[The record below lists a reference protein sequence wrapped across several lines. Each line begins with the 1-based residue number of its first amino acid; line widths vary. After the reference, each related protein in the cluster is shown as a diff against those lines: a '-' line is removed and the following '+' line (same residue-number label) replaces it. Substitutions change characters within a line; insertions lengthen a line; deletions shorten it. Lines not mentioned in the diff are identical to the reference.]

1 MTASDHTSGATAQAV
16 PGYAAA
22 AAQLRDQFQAL
33 LPAIQR
39 QWPEVAEQALEATR
53 GGLEPLVQVITE
65 QTGRTSEV
73 VREQL
78 LELAQATSQ
87 QAHQLVDALQPL
99 EEQLER
105 LLDDLNTTL
114 RPRLERPVRARPLL
128 SIGVAA
134 GVGLLVGLVLAS
146 GRRAR

>member
-1 MTASDHTSGATAQAV
+1 MTASDHTTESGAQAV

-33 LPAIQR
+33 LPAIQS

-53 GGLEPLVQVITE
+53 GSLEPLVQVITE

>member
-1 MTASDHTSGATAQAV
+1 MTASDHTTGATAEAV
-16 PGYAAA
+16 PGYASA
-22 AAQLRDQFQAL
+22 AAQLRDQFQSL

-73 VREQL
+73 VRDQL

-134 GVGLLVGLVLAS
+134 GVGLLFGLVLAS
-146 GRRAR
+146 GRRSR

>member
-1 MTASDHTSGATAQAV
+1 MTASDHTTGATAEAV

-22 AAQLRDQFQAL
+22 AAQLRDQFQSL

-73 VREQL
+73 VRDQL

-134 GVGLLVGLVLAS
+134 GVGLLFGLVLAS
-146 GRRAR
+146 GRRSR

>member
-1 MTASDHTSGATAQAV
+1 MSASDHDSGPVREALPA
-16 PGYAAA
+16 YAAA

-39 QWPEVAEQALEATR
+39 QWPEVASHALEATR
-53 GGLEPLVQVITE
+53 GSLEPLVQVITE

-73 VREQL
+73 VRDQL
-78 LELAQATSQ
+78 LELVQVTSH

-105 LLDDLNTTL
+105 LLDDLNATL
-114 RPRLERPVRARPLL
+114 RPKLERPVRARPLL

-134 GVGLLVGLVLAS
+134 GVGLLLGLVLAS
-146 GRRAR
+146 GRRSR

>member
-1 MTASDHTSGATAQAV
+1 MTASDHTTESGAQAV

-53 GGLEPLVQVITE
+53 GSLEPLVQVITE

>member
-1 MTASDHTSGATAQAV
+1 MTAADHDSGPEPEALPAYAS
-16 PGYAAA
+16 AAA
-22 AAQLRDQFQAL
+22 LLREQFEAL

-39 QWPEVAEQALEATR
+39 QWPEVAWQTLEATR
-53 GGLEPLVQVITE
+53 GSLEPLVQVITA

-73 VREQL
+73 VRDQL
-78 LELAQATSQ
+78 LELVQLTTD

-114 RPRLERPVRARPLL
+114 RPRIERPVRARPLL

-134 GVGLLVGLVLAS
+134 AVGLVFGLVLAS
-146 GRRAR
+146 GRRSR

>member
-1 MTASDHTSGATAQAV
+1 MTAPDHTNGSTAEAR

-22 AAQLRDQFQAL
+22 AAQFRDQFQAL

-39 QWPEVAEQALEATR
+39 QWPEVAGQALEATR

-73 VREQL
+73 VRDQL
-78 LELAQATSQ
+78 LELAQATSH

-146 GRRAR
+146 GRRSR

>member
-1 MTASDHTSGATAQAV
+1 MTASDHTTGATDQAV

-73 VREQL
+73 VRDQL

-134 GVGLLVGLVLAS
+134 GVGLLFGLVLAS
-146 GRRAR
+146 GRRSR

>member
-1 MTASDHTSGATAQAV
+1 MTASDHTNGSTAEAR

-22 AAQLRDQFQAL
+22 AVQLRDQFQAL

-78 LELAQATSQ
+78 LELAQATSH

-146 GRRAR
+146 GRRSR

>member
-1 MTASDHTSGATAQAV
+1 M
-16 PGYAAA
+16 PYAAA
-22 AAQLRDQFQAL
+22 VAQLRDQFQAL

-39 QWPEVAEQALEATR
+39 QWPEVALQTLEATR

-73 VREQL
+73 VRDQL
-78 LELAQATSQ
+78 LDLAQATSQ

-114 RPRLERPVRARPLL
+114 RPRIERPVRARPLL

-134 GVGLLVGLVLAS
+134 GVGLLLGLVLAS
-146 GRRAR
+146 GRRSR

>member
-1 MTASDHTSGATAQAV
+1 MTASDHTTESGAQAV
-16 PGYAAA
+16 PGYASA

-33 LPAIQR
+33 LPAIQS

-53 GGLEPLVQVITE
+53 GSLEPLVQVITE